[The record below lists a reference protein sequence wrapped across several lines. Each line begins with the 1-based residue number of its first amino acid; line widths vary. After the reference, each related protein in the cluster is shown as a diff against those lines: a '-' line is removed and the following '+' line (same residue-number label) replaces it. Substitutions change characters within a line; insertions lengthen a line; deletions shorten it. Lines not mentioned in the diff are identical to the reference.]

1 MPATVFILVHRV
13 IQRCRAQCFPSRS
26 ARPERQGH
34 QNREHKEQRLRHP
47 ERQENSYEQA
57 FHRGT
62 GPPSAGNFTIF
73 ALKAEE
79 GHGPHITEKL
89 RPSICRE
96 RAESNRRFFAMS
108 DVAVLA
114 AEMLFGRANYIF
126 LSPSAASNVS

>member
-62 GPPSAGNFTIF
+62 GPPSGNFTIL
-73 ALKAEE
+73 ALKEEE
-79 GHGPHITEKL
+79 GHSLHITEKL
-89 RPSICRE
+89 RPSVCAE
-96 RAESNRRFFAMS
+96 RTETNCRFF
-108 DVAVLA
+108 
-114 AEMLFGRANYIF
+114 F
-126 LSPSAASNVS
+126 LSPFSCLQRLLDAALIR